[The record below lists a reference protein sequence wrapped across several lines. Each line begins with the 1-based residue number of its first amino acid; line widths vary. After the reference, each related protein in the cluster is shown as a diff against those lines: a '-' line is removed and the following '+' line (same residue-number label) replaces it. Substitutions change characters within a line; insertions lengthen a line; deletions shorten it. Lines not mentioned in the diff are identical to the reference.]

1 MGSQRVGHNLA
12 NEKQQSTGLSLTL
25 LPQFLLPGS
34 ARVTT
39 SAPAFLPMVSVCTV
53 LCSWQSSHLR
63 IYMACPTSHSSSAI
77 KPGTGPSG
85 RKPTRTKMSAFHHHH
100 QCDERV
106 LGEAERGGQATFLII
121 MSTVLGWPKC
131 SFGFSIRRYRTS
143 YLFLFVFFFFNRK
156 M

>member
-1 MGSQRVGHNLA
+1 MESQRVGHDLA
-12 NEKQQSTGLSLTL
+12 NEKQSTGLSLTL

-39 SAPAFLPMVSVCTV
+39 SAPAFLPTASICTV

-85 RKPTRTKMSAFHHHH
+85 RKPTRTEMSAFHHHH
-100 QCDERV
+100 HRLCDETV

-121 MSTVLGWPKC
+121 MSTVLGWPNVHL
-131 SFGFSIRRYRTS
+131 GFPYKVIEHRIC
-143 YLFLFVFFFFNRK
+143 FCVFFFFFW
-156 M
+156 

>member
-25 LPQFLLPGS
+25 LPQVLLPGS

-39 SAPAFLPMVSVCTV
+39 SAPAFLPMASVCTV

-77 KPGTGPSG
+77 KPGRGPSG
-85 RKPTRTKMSAFHHHH
+85 RKPTRTKMSAFHQVRILEWVVFPLSRGSSQHRIEPGSPAL
-100 QCDERV
+100 QVES
-106 LGEAERGGQATFLII
+106 LPAELPGKPASALL
-121 MSTVLGWPKC
+121 VDNVHLC
-131 SFGFSIRRYRTS
+131 
-143 YLFLFVFFFFNRK
+143 
-156 M
+156 